1 MKVKI
6 ECNKCNKVHVVSIS
20 TIIEALLKTLA
31 SDSIY
36 AGFLCPACSGILHE
50 E

>member
-20 TIIEALLKTLA
+20 TIMEALLKTLA
-31 SDSIY
+31 TDSIY
-36 AGFLCPACSGILHE
+36 GGFLCPTCSSTLDE
-50 E
+50 D

>member
-6 ECNKCNKVHVVSIS
+6 ECNKCNKVHVISIS
-20 TIIEALLKTLA
+20 TIMEALLKTIE
-31 SDSIY
+31 SDSVY
-36 AGFLCPACSGILHE
+36 GGFLCRTCSRKLHE

>member
-20 TIIEALLKTLA
+20 TIMEALLKTLA
-31 SDSIY
+31 TDSIY
-36 AGFLCPACSGILHE
+36 GGFLCRTCSRTMNE